1 MGLSELYL
9 QMGRLICAFV
19 MIVGIIGILM
29 LAIDRMATWGQEKID
44 ATAERKRMSYRKVA
58 KKYGR
63 TVK

>member
-1 MGLSELYL
+1 
-9 QMGRLICAFV
+9 MGRLICAFV

-58 KKYGR
+58 KRHGR
-63 TVK
+63 IVR

>member
-58 KKYGR
+58 KRHGR
-63 TVK
+63 IVR

>member
-19 MIVGIIGILM
+19 MIVGIIGILW
-29 LAIDRMATWGQEKID
+29 LAVDIMATWGQEKID
-44 ATAERKRMSYRKVA
+44 ATVERKRMSYRKVA

-63 TVK
+63 IVK